1 MVDYNWSS
9 ELIYLQFY
17 MQLSFFHLHALINQ
31 IIRSQAPVTRM
42 CFYAYVYLCVL
53 FSTVFVADN
62 LPAFL
67 RSTDTGCIMVSVS
80 SLIDTDTPWLQCN
93 VYLVP

>member
-1 MVDYNWSS
+1 
-9 ELIYLQFY
+9 

-31 IIRSQAPVTRM
+31 IITVVFFRSQAPVTRM

-62 LPAFL
+62 LPPFL
-67 RSTDTGCIMVSVS
+67 RSTDTGCIMVSS
-80 SLIDTDTPWLQCN
+80 FIDTDTP
-93 VYLVP
+93 